1 MEEGGV
7 QPGRCRILGKGWVVM
22 AKGEALI
29 RDIAKLFAKYG
40 LSDWAVVI
48 RLLQKGGPEYVQI
61 AQAIEEISTKRARG
75 VTQPKRSKSE
85 RTLTVDD
92 GVDPDRIELLG
103 KIYND
108 VSRYDRA

>member
-1 MEEGGV
+1 
-7 QPGRCRILGKGWVVM
+7 M

-61 AQAIEEISTKRARG
+61 AQAIEEIST
-75 VTQPKRSKSE
+75 
-85 RTLTVDD
+85 
-92 GVDPDRIELLG
+92 
-103 KIYND
+103 
-108 VSRYDRA
+108 